1 MSALETQSVVNSQ
14 IYIINSVAKTKLSCY
29 VPPAMQL
36 SALETQSVVNSQ
48 IYIINSV
55 AKTKQSCYVPLLM

>member
-14 IYIINSVAKTKLSCY
+14 IYIINSVAETKQSCY

-36 SALETQSVVNSQ
+36 SALET
-48 IYIINSV
+48 
-55 AKTKQSCYVPLLM
+55 L